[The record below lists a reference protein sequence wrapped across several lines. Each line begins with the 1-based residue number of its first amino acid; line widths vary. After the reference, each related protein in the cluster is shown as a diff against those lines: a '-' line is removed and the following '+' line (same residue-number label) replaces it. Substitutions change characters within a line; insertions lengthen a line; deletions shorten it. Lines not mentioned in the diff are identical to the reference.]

1 MAQSRGEA
9 LWLPSGRYTEYE
21 ARKYAEKVTIRYFLH
36 PLYQQEVQ
44 VVGKRNY
51 IHEKY
56 HLIEFFENIAYLPE
70 WMADAEYCNSCRITD
85 EPRSSLKALHELC
98 TLLKTGVDI

>member
-1 MAQSRGEA
+1 M
-9 LWLPSGRYTEYE
+9 
-21 ARKYAEKVTIRYFLH
+21 
-36 PLYQQEVQ
+36 
-44 VVGKRNY
+44 
-51 IHEKY
+51 HEKY

-70 WMADAEYCNSCRITD
+70 WMADAEYCNSCTITD